1 MESQYPAGKYQLYV
15 DTGFVS
21 ASHEQLIEVP
31 SYFDLTEQEWDE
43 LSDDEKEK
51 MLDDIAEEF
60 MQDKI
65 QYGCRRV
72 DS

>member
-1 MESQYPAGKYQLYV
+1 MESRYPAGKYELY
-15 DTGFVS
+15 G
-21 ASHEQLIEVP
+21 AGHEQLIEVP
-31 SYFDLTEQEWDE
+31 SYFGLTKEEWDE

-60 MQDKI
+60 IQDKL